1 MMLPVQIPHYHPT
14 IREYKPKNEMEDP
27 MKDVQMGNVCPDLPC
42 SLIFSG
48 VDNKFWRG
56 GDAIHK
62 QQVYSESYMH
72 QLN

>member
-1 MMLPVQIPHYHPT
+1 
-14 IREYKPKNEMEDP
+14 MEDP
-27 MKDVQMGNVCPDLPC
+27 MKDVQMGDVCPDLPC

-62 QQVYSESYMH
+62 QQVYSESYIASA
-72 QLN
+72 QLRIRIFTHPDNRTRI